1 MPTETFAFQTEV
13 KQLLHLMIHSLYSNK
28 EIFLREL
35 ISNASDAADKLR
47 FAALAEPALLEADP
61 HFKISVAIDQA
72 QHTITVTDNGI
83 GMSKAEVIE
92 NLGTIAKSGTQAF
105 LSSLKQGDKANMQL
119 IGQFGVGFYSV
130 FMVADKVTLK
140 TRRAGLSTH
149 QGVLW
154 TSSGEGEYEVSDI
167 DCVMRGTQITLHL
180 KPAET
185 AFLSAWTLRR
195 IIQTYSDH
203 IAIPIEMDKITAT
216 DGSDQVV
223 KVDEKEVINQASA
236 LWMRPKNTITDEQY
250 HTFFQHISHDATT
263 PLAWTHA
270 HLEGKQRYT
279 MLLYIPAQAPADLY
293 HPNPQRRLRLYV
305 RRIFIMEAATQL
317 LPNYLRFIQG
327 VIDSD
332 DLPLNV
338 SREILQASPNIEA
351 IKNGCTK
358 KVLDLLDGLAKDQP
372 DVYQQ
377 CWQAFGQVL
386 KEGVVEDL
394 ANRDRLTQL
403 LRFHSTYETK
413 EIATVSFADYISRMK
428 PEQDKIY
435 VMTAENLHVA
445 NHSPHLEIFRQ
456 QGIEV
461 LLLVDRVDEWLLASL
476 PNVAG
481 KPLQSVAK
489 GELDLK
495 TATVNQPT
503 VTEKADVDNIQVA
516 ITKMEAVL
524 GEKVSKVRT
533 TKRLVDSPAC
543 LVVEENEMSQHL
555 ARLLKEVGQITPK
568 ATKPILEINVQHP
581 LVQRLIANVA
591 QPDAAD
597 LSVVLYCQALLTS
610 GGTLSDPSAFVT
622 SMNRLMINTSSQATN
637 EHKVIVPKASN
648 KRSS

>member
-1 MPTETFAFQTEV
+1 MATETFAFQTEV

-47 FAALAEPALLEADP
+47 FAALAEPALLESDP
-61 HFKISVAIDQA
+61 HLKMSIAIDQA
-72 QHTITVTDNGI
+72 QQTITVTDNGI

-105 LSSLKQGDKANMQL
+105 LSALEQGDKASMQL

-130 FMVADKVTLK
+130 FMVADRVTLK
-140 TRRAGLSTH
+140 TRRAGLATH

-154 TSSGEGEYEVSDI
+154 ASSGEGEYEISDM
-167 DCVMRGTQITLHL
+167 DQVMRGTQITLHL
-180 KPAET
+180 KPTET

-203 IAIPIEMDKITAT
+203 IAIPIEMDKIAAP
-216 DGSDQVV
+216 DGSDQAPQF
-223 KVDEKEVINQASA
+223 DEKEVVNQASA
-236 LWMRPKNTITDEQY
+236 LWMRPKNAITDEQY
-250 HTFFQHISHDATT
+250 RTFYQHISHDVTA

-279 MLLYIPAQAPADLY
+279 MLLYIPAQAPVDLY
-293 HPNPQRRLRLYV
+293 HPNPQRRLKLYV
-305 RRIFIMEAATQL
+305 RRIFIMEAAAQL

-338 SREILQASPNIEA
+338 SREILQASPDVEA

-358 KVLDLLDGLAKDQP
+358 KVLDLLDHLAQEQP
-372 DVYQQ
+372 EVYQQ
-377 CWQAFGQVL
+377 YWQAFGQVF
-386 KEGVVEDL
+386 KEGIVEDL
-394 ANRDRLTQL
+394 TNRDRLAQL
-403 LRFHSTYETK
+403 LRFHSTHEAK
-413 EIATVSFADYISRMK
+413 AEATVSFTDYVSRMK
-428 PEQDKIY
+428 PGQDKIY
-435 VMTAENLHVA
+435 VMTAENLYA
-445 NHSPHLEIFRQ
+445 AKHSPHLEIFRQ

-476 PNVAG
+476 PDFAG

-495 TATVNQPT
+495 TLTTDEPT
-503 VTEKADVDNIQVA
+503 VPEMVEADHIQVA
-516 ITKMEAVL
+516 MAKMEAVL
-524 GEKVSKVRT
+524 GEKIAKVRT
-533 TKRLVDSPAC
+533 TKRLVDSAAC
-543 LVVEENEMSQHL
+543 LVVEDHEMSQHL
-555 ARLLKEVGQITPK
+555 ARLLKEAGQATPQV
-568 ATKPILEINVQHP
+568 TKPILEINVQHP
-581 LVQRLIANVA
+581 LVQRLIENA
-591 QPDAAD
+591 QAPDATD
-597 LSVVLYCQALLTS
+597 LSMILYYQALLTS
-610 GGTLSDPSAFVT
+610 GGTLEDPSALVA
-622 SMNRLMINTSSQATN
+622 SMNRLMTASQATDQ
-637 EHKVIVPKASN
+637 HKVIVPKASN